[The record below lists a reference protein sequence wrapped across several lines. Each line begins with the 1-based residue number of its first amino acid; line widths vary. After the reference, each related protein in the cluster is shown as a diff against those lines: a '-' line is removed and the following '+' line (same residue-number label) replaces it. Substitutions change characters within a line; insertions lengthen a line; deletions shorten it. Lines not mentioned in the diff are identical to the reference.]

1 MESHSDRA
9 DIGTLQA
16 IGLAVEEEE
25 AYRALLQRHGASA
38 ADIAAAFGWPSRKVQ
53 RVLSA
58 LELKGLATR
67 SPERVPRYLPAPADI
82 AIEALILKRQG
93 ELQRARLTASQLHEQ
108 SLRGGAARKSD
119 QRIVELITGSE
130 AQVRV
135 YEQMQ
140 HAARHEFLGIERPP
154 YVMGVANRNAAQG
167 RAIARG
173 VVYRNIC
180 DSSTLELPGALDRL
194 RDHTAAGET
203 TRVFSGVPLK
213 LVVVDRNIALIPLSL
228 ERVYDASLLVR
239 SSTLLDA
246 LCQLFEMMWVRATP
260 LVFTGA
266 DAVVQPESAPRRS
279 ADSERLLTM
288 LAAGLND
295 KTIAHELDIS
305 IRTLDRRVVELLKG
319 LDARTRFQAGWL
331 AASRLRSASD

>member
-1 MESHSDRA
+1 MESHSDRT
-9 DIGTLQA
+9 DTGSLQA
-16 IGLAVEEEE
+16 IGLALEEES
-25 AYRALLQRHGASA
+25 AYRQLLLRHGATA
-38 ADIAAAFGWPSRKVQ
+38 AEMAAALDWTARKTN
-53 RVLSA
+53 RVLAA

-82 AIEALILKRQG
+82 AIEAMILKRQG
-93 ELQRARLTASQLHEQ
+93 ELQRARLTASRLHEQ
-108 SLRGGAARKSD
+108 SLRGGHARKSE
-119 QRIVELITGSE
+119 QRVVELVTGSE

-140 HAARHEFLGIERPP
+140 HAAQHEFLGIERPP

-180 DSSTLELPGALDRL
+180 DTSTLELPGALDRL

-213 LVVVDRNIALIPLSL
+213 LVVVDRSIALIPLSL
-228 ERVYDASLLVR
+228 EHVYDASLLVR

-246 LCQLFEMMWVRATP
+246 LCQLFEMMWARATP
-260 LVFTGA
+260 LVFAG
-266 DAVVQPESAPRRS
+266 DEAVLQ
-279 ADSERLLTM
+279 ADSGPRKPADGDRLLTM

-295 KTIAHELDIS
+295 KTIAHDLGIS

-331 AASRLRSASD
+331 AAARRHADGS

>member
-1 MESHSDRA
+1 MNTLSSKFA
-9 DIGTLQA
+9 DAGTLEA
-16 IGLAVEEEE
+16 IGVPAQEEQV
-25 AYRALLQRHGASA
+25 YRMLLQRRGATAPELSA
-38 ADIAAAFGWPSRKVQ
+38 ALAWPLRRLQ
-53 RVLSA
+53 GLLAA

-67 SPERVPRYLPAPADI
+67 LPERVPRYLPAPPDI

-108 SLRGGAARKSD
+108 AQQADLPRKSE
-119 QRIVELITGSE
+119 QRIVEIVTGSE

-173 VVYRNIC
+173 VVYRNIV
-180 DSSTLELPGALDRL
+180 DTTTLELPGALDRL
-194 RDHTAAGET
+194 REHMDAGES

-213 LVVVDRNIALIPLSL
+213 LVVVDRSIALIPLSL

-246 LCQLFEMMWVRATP
+246 LCQLFEMMWARATP
-260 LVFTGA
+260 LAFSGA
-266 DAVVQPESAPRRS
+266 DVSVQAETAPRRS
-279 ADSERLLTM
+279 ADTERLLAM

-295 KTIAHELDIS
+295 KAIAHELGIS
-305 IRTLDRRVVELLKG
+305 IRTLDRRIVEFLKG

-331 AASRLRSASD
+331 AALRQRPS